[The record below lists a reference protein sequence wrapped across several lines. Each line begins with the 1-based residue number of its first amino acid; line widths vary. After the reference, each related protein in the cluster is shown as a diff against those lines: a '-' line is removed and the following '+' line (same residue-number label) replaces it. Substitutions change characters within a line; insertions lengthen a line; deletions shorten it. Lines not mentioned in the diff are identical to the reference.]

1 MKQICLKD
9 WQLAYCDIGAWQP
22 EDAAA
27 QPTIPCAVPG
37 AVHLA
42 LLQAGIIDEPLE
54 KLNMER
60 CRFVED
66 KDFWHTVTFTPGPD
80 FRGERVL
87 LTFEGV
93 DVNADYYLNGR
104 HLGHS
109 ENAFYPAE
117 FDVTGL
123 LLDGENTLTVRVNEG
138 VAAERAK
145 GKSLDFMELSWNK
158 DEPYRGYLR
167 KPQFCYGWDW
177 ARRLTTCGIYK
188 PVYLR
193 SYDKAHFADVYV
205 HSHVADGT
213 AEVEVDCPVEF
224 FGDAACTVR
233 CTVTTDAAFE
243 AERTVAA
250 VTAPAGDG
258 KLAFTIENP
267 QLWWCNGYGNPYL
280 YTVKLELL
288 DASGAV
294 LDTAVRRHGV
304 RTLTLRQAPIG
315 DRGDKTFTFVLN
327 GTPVFAKGA
336 NWVPV
341 DQIIGRITAER
352 YEFLI
357 RCALDMNMNMF
368 RVWGGGF
375 YESDTF
381 MDLCDRLG
389 MLVWHDFM
397 FACSYYPD
405 FDAEFVENVRREAV
419 YQVKNKRGHA
429 CFIGWSGNNENYSM
443 YEGHIKNVEKP
454 FPFYS
459 KKIYEEVLAPICAA
473 YDPER
478 PFRLSSPWGGDC
490 ADDIREGDQHFWGTY
505 HDFHELYGDFFRI
518 AESKASFVSEFG
530 MIAPLNLESLKKCCD
545 ADQLYPQSEQ
555 WRFHSNTG
563 DNFEKILSQYFDV
576 VEPCKTIP
584 LEQYILM
591 GQAIQAEV
599 IRSAFDKY
607 RSEKFLCSGALFWM
621 YSDCYPTSGWCFVD
635 YYGNKKPLY
644 YYTKRAFAPVGIFFS
659 GYNPNALQGMRE
671 YRAHYT
677 QNGAALRIALTSDLT
692 RSVSLDCTVRV
703 MTLAGKTLLS
713 ETFAADLP
721 ENSAKPDAY
730 TVDVTP
736 CLADCDPCDLVVL
749 CTASLD
755 GEIMAE
761 NRCFLAPFKDLHL
774 EKTPVHCE
782 AAPCGDAVTLTLT
795 ADRYVWL
802 CHLPHD
808 EGVFFDNND
817 FDLVPGTPV
826 RVTVSGPAAKDYKF
840 RCLTMND
847 CLPNG

>member
-1 MKQICLKD
+1 M
-9 WQLAYCDIGAWQP
+9 
-22 EDAAA
+22 
-27 QPTIPCAVPG
+27 
-37 AVHLA
+37 
-42 LLQAGIIDEPLE
+42 
-54 KLNMER
+54 
-60 CRFVED
+60 
-66 KDFWHTVTFTPGPD
+66 
-80 FRGERVL
+80 
-87 LTFEGV
+87 
-93 DVNADYYLNGR
+93 
-104 HLGHS
+104 
-109 ENAFYPAE
+109 
-117 FDVTGL
+117 
-123 LLDGENTLTVRVNEG
+123 
-138 VAAERAK
+138 
-145 GKSLDFMELSWNK
+145 
-158 DEPYRGYLR
+158 
-167 KPQFCYGWDW
+167 
-177 ARRLTTCGIYK
+177 
-188 PVYLR
+188 
-193 SYDKAHFADVYV
+193 
-205 HSHVADGT
+205 
-213 AEVEVDCPVEF
+213 
-224 FGDAACTVR
+224 
-233 CTVTTDAAFE
+233 
-243 AERTVAA
+243 
-250 VTAPAGDG
+250 
-258 KLAFTIENP
+258 
-267 QLWWCNGYGNPYL
+267 
-280 YTVKLELL
+280 
-288 DASGAV
+288 
-294 LDTAVRRHGV
+294 
-304 RTLTLRQAPIG
+304 
-315 DRGDKTFTFVLN
+315 
-327 GTPVFAKGA
+327 
-336 NWVPV
+336 
-341 DQIIGRITAER
+341 
-352 YEFLI
+352 
-357 RCALDMNMNMF
+357 
-368 RVWGGGF
+368 
-375 YESDTF
+375 
-381 MDLCDRLG
+381 
-389 MLVWHDFM
+389 
-397 FACSYYPD
+397 
-405 FDAEFVENVRREAV
+405 
-419 YQVKNKRGHA
+419 
-429 CFIGWSGNNENYSM
+429 
-443 YEGHIKNVEKP
+443 
-454 FPFYS
+454 
-459 KKIYEEVLAPICAA
+459 LAPICAA

-563 DNFEKILSQYFDV
+563 DNFEKILSQYFGAA
-576 VEPCKTIP
+576 EPCKTIP

-671 YRAHYT
+671 YRAHYA
-677 QNGAALRIALTSDLT
+677 QNGAALRIALTSDLK

-713 ETFAADLP
+713 ETFASDLP

-730 TVDVTP
+730 TIDVTP
-736 CLADCDPCDLVVL
+736 CLADCDPCDLVVQ

-755 GEIMAE
+755 GEIAAE

-774 EKTPVHCE
+774 EKTPVRCE
-782 AAPCGDAVTLTLT
+782 AAPCGGAVTLTLT